1 VNSETL
7 ILETPPPPSTSGPD
21 VGAQGPPWL
30 ESAMTG
36 WSTATAVVR
45 GVADRVIE
53 QGDEN
58 PNGWNRNLALL
69 AWVPFFSLLP
79 WLMYLVV
86 GERMSR
92 TTRSHV
98 IMTFNLVATMVYLV
112 TSFTVL
118 ALLHEA
124 NTFLALLFFVF
135 FAAVQFV
142 LGVTI
147 EARDGHSAGRFI
159 WLGVF
164 TFLALVTALGGGL
177 VAKSSPDIVDYG
189 SFASWFFWLLASIF
203 MVVNAFRG
211 RVGARPVTFGI
222 PLVPVLSQ
230 R

>member
-1 VNSETL
+1 
-7 ILETPPPPSTSGPD
+7 
-21 VGAQGPPWL
+21 
-30 ESAMTG
+30 MTG

>member
-1 VNSETL
+1 
-7 ILETPPPPSTSGPD
+7 
-21 VGAQGPPWL
+21 
-30 ESAMTG
+30 M
-36 WSTATAVVR
+36 
-45 GVADRVIE
+45 IE

-203 MVVNAFRG
+203 TGVNAFRG